1 MIGAL
6 KLLVVSPLGTLV
18 ETEADYVSLCLSDGS
33 MGVLRG
39 HAPAL
44 ARLGAGEILY
54 RLNSEEKRVEIKGG
68 AAEIKDNV
76 ITVLADV

>member
-1 MIGAL
+1 M
-6 KLLVVSPLGTLV
+6 

-39 HAPAL
+39 HARAL
-44 ARLGAGEILY
+44 ARLGAGEIIY
-54 RLNSEEKRVEIKGG
+54 RLGGAEEKVSVKGG
-68 AAEIKDNV
+68 AAEIKYNV